1 MLFHPRLVVKH
12 IYKAK
17 AKLLKQILKYRRSK
31 EICFLLMQAYDRET
45 DMFNSII
52 PFKKPGGGV
61 SEGLPYSV
69 MIPLFY
75 CRKEM
80 DSLIWGTSA

>member
-1 MLFHPRLVVKH
+1 
-12 IYKAK
+12 
-17 AKLLKQILKYRRSK
+17 
-31 EICFLLMQAYDRET
+31 MQAYDRET